1 MQLFFYFFFSRFG
14 FLKLNFFFK
23 KKKILS
29 NFSELRF
36 SRQVIW
42 ETSQLQRGNIEKS
55 GVFFRFFSDF
65 GKFRG
70 KFPRRDT
77 PDLKLKHSKKGVP
90 GGPEIPGFPGGGKF
104 REISGKFVQICQ
116 NRGFFDQK
124 FSYRHVATAG
134 KPRNDPPEIS
144 VFEKTQK
151 NGIFRY
157 FSTFFEN
164 FGKISKNFL
173 KRYL

>member
-1 MQLFFYFFFSRFG
+1 MK
-14 FLKLNFFFK
+14 LKL
-23 KKKILS
+23 
-29 NFSELRF
+29 
-36 SRQVIW
+36 Q
-42 ETSQLQRGNIEKS
+42 
-55 GVFFRFFSDF
+55 
-65 GKFRG
+65 
-70 KFPRRDT
+70 
-77 PDLKLKHSKKGVP
+77 KKGVP
-90 GGPEIPGFPGGGKF
+90 GGPEIPGFPGGCKF

-157 FSTFFEN
+157 FSIFFGNFQKFSKTLLGNEGTKFPENFTFFFFVIFRDFRKLKIYNIYKSLQREN
-164 FGKISKNFL
+164 IEKTSKFWRFFFE
-173 KRYL
+173 KFSEIFRFFSEFSEKFS